1 MTPVAYG
8 ILWYAYLLLVVVC
21 LQRLTHLF
29 TELSLFTVV
38 FGFFL
43 LRYGITVP
51 FDNDV
56 NFTFTGIEMSQ
67 VALARFY
74 KSLVV
79 MYAFLVLGIFVG
91 RIGLGSGITNIRRFR
106 AEMGYSL
113 HSGFGAGKMV
123 CFAILT
129 IVLIIFFQINSE
141 VSVWDLLSGKVD
153 AIQYRQNREAS
164 GMATHF
170 SLGPAYR
177 LASIARIGLLPMFVA
192 TLFLVRN
199 KGLIWKWMFW
209 GMTALGMVAG
219 LLSGQKTPAIF
230 LILAVALAMYLR
242 RGDLRLKRMLM
253 PFVGLALVMLFC
265 ALPYLY
271 KIQYPQ
277 LDYETRFQLTL
288 FRLTSEYDRSLQLYF
303 QIYPDIK
310 PHTHGMSSTLIR
322 SFLGGST
329 DEMEPERF
337 IPTYYLGDDYKN
349 TWNAGFIGQAWAD
362 WGYWGVAGV
371 SLGLG
376 LLLQVFAV
384 WFRRSKKTALTLG
397 TQVSLMIAGTRLSE
411 VGYTACLLNYGLL
424 SSFLVSFFLR
434 KSKK

>member
-1 MTPVAYG
+1 MLRPLPRRWARDIRRKLESFLRSTSVMPPTAHTG
-8 ILWYAYLLLVVVC
+8 WI
-21 LQRLTHLF
+21 RNSPNN
-29 TELSLFTVV
+29 TELS
-38 FGFFL
+38 
-43 LRYGITVP
+43 
-51 FDNDV
+51 D
-56 NFTFTGIEMSQ
+56 
-67 VALARFY
+67 
-74 KSLVV
+74 
-79 MYAFLVLGIFVG
+79 
-91 RIGLGSGITNIRRFR
+91 RIGPRSQ
-106 AEMGYSL
+106 MG
-113 HSGFGAGKMV
+113 A
-123 CFAILT
+123 AA
-129 IVLIIFFQINSE
+129 
-141 VSVWDLLSGKVD
+141 VWIS
-153 AIQYRQNREAS
+153 
-164 GMATHF
+164 
-170 SLGPAYR
+170 
-177 LASIARIGLLPMFVA
+177 
-192 TLFLVRN
+192 
-199 KGLIWKWMFW
+199 
-209 GMTALGMVAG
+209 
-219 LLSGQKTPAIF
+219 SGQFSTSN
-230 LILAVALAMYLR
+230 
-242 RGDLRLKRMLM
+242 